1 MLGQR
6 KGGEEK
12 MANEKKGI
20 NPAATGLAGAIVGA
34 VATAAAIALSDEKNR
49 KKAEAFLKDLKERG
63 EKGLE
68 QLKKEAEKLNTQIQ
82 NVKEVKQLKSGVK
95 KASKKKA

>member
-1 MLGQR
+1 
-6 KGGEEK
+6 
-12 MANEKKGI
+12 MANEKGGI

-49 KKAEAFLKDLKERG
+49 KKAEDFLKDLKERG

-68 QLKKEAEKLNTQIQ
+68 QLKKEAEKIGNQIQ
-82 NVKEVKQLKSGVK
+82 KAGEPKKLKSGK
-95 KASKKKA
+95 KAKTKKK

>member
-1 MLGQR
+1 
-6 KGGEEK
+6 
-12 MANEKKGI
+12 MANDKKGI

-49 KKAEAFLKDLKERG
+49 KRAEDFLMDLKERG

-68 QLKKEAEKLNTQIQ
+68 QLKKEAEKIGGQIQ
-82 NVKEVKQLKSGVK
+82 KIKEPKKLKSGK
-95 KASKKKA
+95 KTVSKKK

>member
-1 MLGQR
+1 
-6 KGGEEK
+6 
-12 MANEKKGI
+12 MANDKKGI

-49 KKAEAFLKDLKERG
+49 KKAEDFLMDLKERG

-68 QLKKEAEKLNTQIQ
+68 QLKKEAEKFSNQIQ
-82 NVKEVKQLKSGVK
+82 KVKEPKKLNSGKQNLLKSKKTAKKSK
-95 KASKKKA
+95 KA